1 MKRDYILV
9 SILWLALTAIGE
21 LLAIF
26 VDIYP
31 AVSSDKGEVIEQAFR
46 VLVYFAVPVL
56 TLVIAVLLY
65 TVATRRTVGLPEEDG
80 PPLHGRGTVPLA
92 WFTITAALTL
102 TVMIY
107 PGLVEISEIFGV
119 EDNPDLIVEVEGV
132 QWTWFISYPEHGVE
146 RVSELVLPV
155 DRSVRFEITSLD
167 VLHSFW
173 VPGFLMKIDAVPGRT
188 TEISLTP
195 TRIGS
200 FQADPNFRVQCA
212 EMCGIS
218 HARMQIPVRVVTEVE
233 FEEWLAERAN
243 AATSPTDGEPVAA
256 DAQQFT
262 IVGEKIAF
270 DIDEIVAE
278 SDRQIK
284 IVFDNRD
291 AAIPHNWA
299 LYESEEAAA
308 GKADLIAGSPV
319 EAGPLV
325 QEIVFDAPAPGTYYY
340 ICDVHPNMNGELVVQ

>member
-1 MKRDYILV
+1 MRRDYILV
-9 SILWLALTAIGE
+9 AILWLALTAIGE

-26 VDIYP
+26 ADIYP
-31 AVSSDKGEVIEQAFR
+31 AASSDKGEVIEHAFR

-65 TVATRRTVGLPEEDG
+65 TVATRRTVGVPEEDG
-80 PPLHGRGTVPLA
+80 PPLHGRGAAPLA
-92 WFTITAALTL
+92 WFTASAVLTL

-107 PGLVEISEIFGV
+107 PGLIEISEIFGV
-119 EDNPDLIVEVEGV
+119 EEHPDLVVEVVGV

-155 DRSVRFEITSLD
+155 DQTVRFEITSLD

-195 TRIGS
+195 TRTGS
-200 FQADPNFRVQCA
+200 FQSDPNFRVQCA

-218 HARMQIPVRVVTEVE
+218 HAKMQIPVRVVTEGE
-233 FEEWLAERAN
+233 FEEWLDERAS
-243 AATSPTDGEPVAA
+243 AATSPTDGVPVAA
-256 DAQQFT
+256 DAQEFT
-262 IVGEKIAF
+262 IVGEEIQF
-270 DIDEIVAE
+270 DTDEIVAE
-278 SDRQIK
+278 PDRQIK

-299 LYESEEAAA
+299 LYESEEAAL
-308 GKADLIAGSPV
+308 GRTGLIAGSPV

-325 QEIVFDAPAPGTYYY
+325 QEIVFDAPAPGTYFY
-340 ICDVHPNMNGELVVQ
+340 ICDVHPNMTGKLVVR